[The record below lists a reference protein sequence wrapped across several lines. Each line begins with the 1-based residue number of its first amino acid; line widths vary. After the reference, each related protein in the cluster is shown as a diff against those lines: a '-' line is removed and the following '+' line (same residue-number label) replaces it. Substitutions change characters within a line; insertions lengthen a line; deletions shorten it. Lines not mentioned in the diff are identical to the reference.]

1 MDYFV
6 YIIYSKSR
14 NKYYIGY
21 THDLHLR
28 LIHHN
33 DGWTKSTKSGIP
45 WILVYSEKFNS
56 RSNAMKREKN
66 ILN

>member
-1 MDYFV
+1 
-6 YIIYSKSR
+6 
-14 NKYYIGY
+14 
-21 THDLHLR
+21 LR

-56 RSNAMKREKN
+56 RSNAMKREKE
-66 ILN
+66 IKRMKSQKYIESLIESK